1 MPTGPS
7 VAITSS
13 QLSRGH
19 AHGQHPVL
27 DLTSLEG
34 LVQSFFARG
43 IAQNTIKSYSSA
55 QKHYLSFCLHYH
67 IPPLP
72 LSELSSCLF
81 AAFLAHQGLKSQSI
95 SSYLSAVWHL
105 QISAGLEPPQR
116 ATWPRL
122 QYVLKGIARSQPNA
136 AKHCLPITA
145 NIMLQILT
153 TSWVVFTDEFECRLL
168 WAACCLGYYGFMRS
182 DEFTTTSSSTPAI
195 LATDLAVDSHESPSV
210 VKVTL
215 RRAKTDPFG
224 KGVDIFFGRT
234 NTPTC
239 PVQALLQ
246 YMAIRPK
253 DDSCCPLLVHA
264 NVSPLSRDQFVHM
277 VKKTLRAAKI
287 DDSAYS
293 GHSFRVG
300 AASAAAAARIP
311 VYFIKILGRW
321 ESEAYHLYIRTPRAS
336 LAAIS
341 QLIAM

>member
-1 MPTGPS
+1 
-7 VAITSS
+7 
-13 QLSRGH
+13 
-19 AHGQHPVL
+19 
-27 DLTSLEG
+27 
-34 LVQSFFARG
+34 
-43 IAQNTIKSYSSA
+43 
-55 QKHYLSFCLHYH
+55 
-67 IPPLP
+67 
-72 LSELSSCLF
+72 
-81 AAFLAHQGLKSQSI
+81 
-95 SSYLSAVWHL
+95 
-105 QISAGLEPPQR
+105 
-116 ATWPRL
+116 
-122 QYVLKGIARSQPNA
+122 
-136 AKHCLPITA
+136 
-145 NIMLQILT
+145 
-153 TSWVVFTDEFECRLL
+153 
-168 WAACCLGYYGFMRS
+168 MRS

-195 LATDLAVDSHESPSV
+195 LATDLAVDSHESLSV

-311 VYFIKILGRW
+311 AYFIKILGRW